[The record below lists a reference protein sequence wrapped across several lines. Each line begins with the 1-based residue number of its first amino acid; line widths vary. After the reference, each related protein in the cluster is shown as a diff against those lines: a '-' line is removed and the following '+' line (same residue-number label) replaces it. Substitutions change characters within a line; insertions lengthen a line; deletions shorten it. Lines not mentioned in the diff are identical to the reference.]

1 MTSMRRWASI
11 AVVMVV
17 AGAPARATAQTAAA
31 RQAAEAAMKQA
42 DEAFCQ
48 AAIDH
53 DESRFR
59 ALVADEAT
67 FGGGSPDQTRGV
79 DAIVKSWA
87 PFLQAGGP
95 SLTWKPTH
103 AEVLAG
109 AEIGYTVGTWERR
122 SKRPDGGEAVA
133 RGQYMT
139 VWAKQSDG
147 RWKAVFDTGG
157 EDPRKP

>member
-1 MTSMRRWASI
+1 MTSMWQWASI
-11 AVVMVV
+11 AAIAVV
-17 AGAPARATAQTAAA
+17 AGGPVRASAQTAAE
-31 RQAAEAAMKQA
+31 RQAAETAMKQA
-42 DEAFCQ
+42 DETFCQ

-59 ALVADEAT
+59 ALIADDAT
-67 FGGGSPDQTRGV
+67 FGGGSPDQARGV

-95 SLTWKPTH
+95 SLTWKPTR

-109 AEIGYTVGTWERR
+109 ADIGYTVGTWERR
-122 SKRPDGGEAVA
+122 TKTSEGGESVA

-139 VWAKQSDG
+139 VWAKQPDG
-147 RWKAVFDTGG
+147 RWKAVFDAGG
-157 EDPRKP
+157 EDPRRP

>member
-1 MTSMRRWASI
+1 MKSMRRWAPI
-11 AVVMVV
+11 AAV
-17 AGAPARATAQTAAA
+17 AILASVPARATAQTTAE
-31 RQAAEAAMKQA
+31 RRIAEAAMKQA

-48 AAIDH
+48 AAIDR

-59 ALVADEAT
+59 ALIADDAT

-87 PFLQAGGP
+87 RFLQAGGP
-95 SLTWKPTH
+95 SLTWKPTR

-109 AEIGYTVGTWERR
+109 ADIGYTVGTWERR
-122 SKRPDGGEAVA
+122 TKTSEGGESVA

-139 VWAKQSDG
+139 VWAKQPDG
-147 RWKAVFDTGG
+147 RWKAVFDAGG